1 LREGLPLSQRE
12 FFCPYCQFLID
23 RDHNAA
29 INILRAGRLPVS
41 GAA

>member
-12 FFCPYCQFLID
+12 FFCPHCQLLIN

-29 INILRAGRLPVS
+29 LNILRAGRLPIS
-41 GAA
+41 GVA